1 MFSPVS
7 RSQLSNRYFFSAG
20 VKASDDYKQFWI
32 RYKPVRAFK
41 KKVKN
46 ATQMLLAAN
55 IALFALSAVLL
66 FSHQY
71 LLFGVAMLLLVCI
84 NAGRVLC
91 PTHICL
97 AEEGLQLHWLR
108 SYCNI
113 HGPLIGWDRL
123 SHVSIADQPRLD
135 KSGTQPSLEFNIL
148 GRGIPFQKRL
158 IQSVLAP
165 GMASGWLKGDRCSV
179 RFKLDGIASSDDR
192 KRLQMALKKFL
203 PSYRIDPSV
212 TDELNLSI
220 RVENYTD
227 LWLDALSS
235 SPKRLR
241 ADALSPGTKIID
253 GRYEVV
259 RQMGGGGQAVVYEA
273 ICRTCAGHGNIE
285 ETKVV
290 LKEFVLPAQAGVN
303 VRKRVLGNI
312 QREADMLKDIQHPN
326 VVSFLGFF
334 VEDQRAYLVLEH
346 IEGITLKE
354 HVLTTGALSETQT
367 VTLASQMC
375 DMLSH
380 LHGKSPPIVHRDFTP
395 DNLMIDEGKNLKLID
410 FNVAQQLEASTDNSV
425 VGKHAFIPPEQFRG
439 KSLPQSDIYAL
450 GATLFFMLTGQE
462 PEPISQSHPRAH
474 DAQISE
480 NLDGIVAK
488 ATATD
493 PVERYQSC
501 DELLKDLKDCT

>member
-7 RSQLSNRYFFSAG
+7 RTQLANRYFFSSG
-20 VKASDDYKQFWI
+20 ERASDDYKQFWI
-32 RYKPVRAFK
+32 RYKPGRALK
-41 KKVKN
+41 KRGKN
-46 ATQMLLAAN
+46 ASQLFLLANVFFLVA
-55 IALFALSAVLL
+55 AAVSLLCQQHLLFAGLL
-66 FSHQY
+66 FF
-71 LLFGVAMLLLVCI
+71 LVAL
-84 NAGRVLC
+84 NATRVLS
-91 PTHICL
+91 PTHISL

-123 SHVSIADQPRLD
+123 SHVSIADQPGPAKLH
-135 KSGTQPSLEFNIL
+135 KQPSLEFNIL
-148 GRGIPFQKRL
+148 ATGIPFQKRL
-158 IQSVLAP
+158 TQALLAP
-165 GMASGWLKGDRCSV
+165 GMVSGWLKGDRCSV

-227 LWLDALSS
+227 LWLDALST

-241 ADALSPGTKIID
+241 ENVLSPGTKIID

-259 RQMGGGGQAVVYEA
+259 RQMGGGGQAVIYEA
-273 ICRTCAGHGNIE
+273 ISRTSAGHGIIE
-285 ETKVV
+285 QTKVV
-290 LKEFVLPAQAGVN
+290 LKEFVLPAHAGVN

-326 VVSFLGFF
+326 VVSFLGFY

-346 IEGITLKE
+346 LEGVTLKE
-354 HVLTTGALSETQT
+354 HVLETGAMPATQT
-367 VTLASQMC
+367 VQLALQMC
-375 DMLSH
+375 YMLSK
-380 LHGKSPPIVHRDFTP
+380 LHSKSPPIVHRDFTP
-395 DNLMIDEGKNLKLID
+395 DNLMIDANQNLKLID
-410 FNVAQQLEASTDNSV
+410 FNVAQQLEANTDNSV

-439 KSLPQSDIYAL
+439 KSTPQSDIYAL
-450 GATLFFMLTGQE
+450 GATLFFMLTGEE

-474 DAQISE
+474 DPKISE
-480 NLDGIVAK
+480 DLDRIV
-488 ATATD
+488 ATATATE
-493 PVERYQSC
+493 PTERYLSC
-501 DELLKDLKDCT
+501 DALLKDLLDCA